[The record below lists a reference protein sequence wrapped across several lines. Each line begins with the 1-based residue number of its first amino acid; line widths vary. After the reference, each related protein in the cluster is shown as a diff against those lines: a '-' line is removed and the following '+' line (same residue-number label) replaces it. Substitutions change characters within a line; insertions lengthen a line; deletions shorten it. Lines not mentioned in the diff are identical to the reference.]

1 MALLLD
7 FQRFT
12 EWHFKLI
19 VERRSQWAAAQCK
32 HCTEASEMMR
42 LEMDDYS
49 KRNATATYNQICHG
63 KVQSSAYALTGV
75 GLRRHP

>member
-7 FQRFT
+7 FQWFP
-12 EWHFKLI
+12 EWHFELI
-19 VERRSQWAAAQCK
+19 VERRSQWAAANTARKQ
-32 HCTEASEMMR
+32 ARIMMMR

-49 KRNATATYNQICHG
+49 KRNATATYHQIC
-63 KVQSSAYALTGV
+63 KVLTRSRV